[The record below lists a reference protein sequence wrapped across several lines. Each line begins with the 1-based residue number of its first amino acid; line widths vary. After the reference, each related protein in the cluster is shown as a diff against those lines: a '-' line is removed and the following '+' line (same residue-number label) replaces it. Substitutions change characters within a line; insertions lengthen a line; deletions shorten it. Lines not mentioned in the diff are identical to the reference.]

1 MIRAI
6 ICDCFGVL
14 YYGSL
19 QAFLELAG
27 PDKRSELM
35 NVVTLSDYGYLTR
48 DEFNQSVGELIGKTA
63 DEVDAIVTE
72 QRQRNAPMVDY
83 IRSLKQRGLKTAL
96 LSNIGSDAVE
106 RLFSPQEMT
115 ELFDAVVLSYQ
126 VQLRKPDS
134 QIYTLTAQRLGIPE
148 EECLMIDDI
157 AENCDGAEMAGM
169 SSLHH
174 VSNEQTRTELET
186 YLA

>member
-27 PDKRSELM
+27 PDRRSELM

-63 DEVDAIVTE
+63 DEVEAIVTA
-72 QRQRNAPMVDY
+72 QRQRNVAMVEY
-83 IRSLKQRGLKTAL
+83 VRTVRQRGYKTAL

-106 RLFSPQEMT
+106 RLFDNGELN
-115 ELFDAVVLSYQ
+115 ELFDAVVLSYR
-126 VQLRKPDS
+126 VHMRKPDEH
-134 QIYTLTAQRLGIPE
+134 IYLLAAERLGLRPD
-148 EECLMIDDI
+148 ECVMVDDI
-157 AENCDGAEMAGM
+157 VENCTGAEMVGM
-169 SSLHH
+169 RSVHY
-174 VSNEQTRTELET
+174 VSTQQAVRKLDK
-186 YLA
+186 LFV

>member
-48 DEFNQSVGELIGKTA
+48 DEFNQSVGELIGKTGGKI
-63 DEVDAIVTE
+63 EAIVTA
-72 QRQRNAPMVDY
+72 QRQRNVAMVEY
-83 IRSLKQRGLKTAL
+83 VRTGRRWRSKQA
-96 LSNIGSDAVE
+96 
-106 RLFSPQEMT
+106 
-115 ELFDAVVLSYQ
+115 
-126 VQLRKPDS
+126 
-134 QIYTLTAQRLGIPE
+134 
-148 EECLMIDDI
+148 
-157 AENCDGAEMAGM
+157 
-169 SSLHH
+169 
-174 VSNEQTRTELET
+174 LET
-186 YLA
+186 TSARMRLNGYLTTGSSMNCLTQSYYPTGSTCESLMSTSIYWLQNV